1 MTEIVELEQSQ
12 TPSSIG
18 KWKTYPAYK
27 DSGVEWKTYPAYKDS
42 GVEWLGEIPE
52 HWEVKRLKFV
62 AAMNTDVLSEDTN
75 PDYLLKYVDISNVDS
90 NGLILTEQEFR
101 FEDAPSRARRKVEHK
116 DVIISTVRTYLR
128 AICLIEEPAENLV
141 VSTGFAVLRANLDTY
156 YKFLWRLLQS
166 REFVN
171 AVVSHSVGVG
181 YPAINPGRLADLP
194 VWLPSPGEQHAIA
207 TFLDRETGKTNELI
221 ARKERLIEL
230 LQEKRAALISHAVT
244 KGLDPDVKMRDSGVA
259 WLGEIPAHWEVRRLK
274 FMADVLNG
282 VAKGRDLGQRDTVEL
297 PYLRVA
303 NVQDGYLDL
312 SDIATIPVGLDEI
325 ERFSLH
331 VGDVLMNEGGDFDK
345 LARGY
350 VWNGEISPCLH
361 QNHVFAV
368 RPHAEIDP
376 YWLSMITLTSYAKH
390 YFILKSKQSTNLASI
405 SATNLKEL
413 PVVMPPDAE
422 RIEILSYIKEET
434 ARIDALISRIGEA
447 IEKLK
452 EYSAALISAA
462 VTGKIDVRGEVG
474 NYREK

>member
-1 MTEIVELEQSQ
+1 MTEIVEVEQPQIPESM
-12 TPSSIG
+12 G
-18 KWKTYPAYK
+18 KWKAYPNYK
-27 DSGVEWKTYPAYKDS
+27 HS

-52 HWEVKRLKFV
+52 HWEVKRLKEHVNLINGYPFESELFSMANGIPLIRIRDLIV
-62 AAMNTDVLSEDTN
+62 GTTQTFYSGSKINDTIVYDGDVLIGMDGDFNVCWWQGGKALLNQRLCCIRSKKAVN
-75 PDYLLKYVDISNVDS
+75 IRYMYYLLRLPLKMIND
-90 NGLILTEQEFR
+90 LTWFT
-101 FEDAPSRARRKVEHK
+101 
-116 DVIISTVRTYLR
+116 TVKHLSSSQIT
-128 AICLIEEPAENLV
+128 AI
-141 VSTGFAVLRANLDTY
+141 F
-156 YKFLWRLLQS
+156 F
-166 REFVN
+166 
-171 AVVSHSVGVG
+171 G
-181 YPAINPGRLADLP
+181 YPSL
-194 VWLPSPGEQHAIA
+194 SEQHAIT
-207 TFLDRETGKTNELI
+207 TFLDQETSKINALI
-221 ARKERLIEL
+221 AKKERLIKL

-244 KGLDPDVKMRDSGVA
+244 KGLDPAVKMKDSGVE
-259 WLGEIPAHWEVRRLK
+259 WLGEIPEHWEVRRLK

-282 VAKGRDLGQRDTVEL
+282 VTKGRDLGQRDTVEL

-331 VGDVLMNEGGDFDK
+331 AGDVLMNEGGDFDK

-368 RPHAEIDP
+368 RPHAGIDP

-413 PVVMPPDAE
+413 PVVMPPSTE
-422 RIEILSYIKEET
+422 RIEILSYIKDET
-434 ARIDALISRIGEA
+434 AKIDALIAKIGEA

-462 VTGKIDVRGEVG
+462 VTGKIDVGGEAAIT
-474 NYREK
+474 